1 MNEKKKIQRVK
12 KSDLVPDDIAKLYQ
26 DDVLEKLK
34 EKVKKD
40 KKSNE
45 KKSKKLRQHY
55 GQLKIIRFS

>member
-12 KSDLVPDDIAKLYQ
+12 QSDLVPDDIAKLYEQ
-26 DDVLEKLK
+26 DVLDRLK
-34 EKVKKD
+34 EKVKKG

-45 KKSKKLRQHY
+45 KKTKELRQQY